1 MYIYVHIYIYIYM
14 CIYIYI
20 YIYVDCDW
28 QHWQRIS
35 SSQSTTALSDCFSL
49 PGHKSDHG
57 ASRGST
63 PRQQELSKLKATAG
77 CKVLLWIFFWGP
89 LVQSSKCGLA
99 QSLWLKHTEANDPP
113 SPYPMG
119 TPEPCMCY
127 GCELW

>member
-1 MYIYVHIYIYIYM
+1 M
-14 CIYIYI
+14 CI

-35 SSQSTTALSDCFSL
+35 TSQSTTALSDCFSL

-77 CKVLLWIFFWGP
+77 CKVLLWIFGDPW
-89 LVQSSKCGLA
+89 SKA
-99 QSLWLKHTEANDPP
+99 VSAASHKA
-113 SPYPMG
+113 
-119 TPEPCMCY
+119 Y
-127 GCELW
+127 G